1 MSEMASAIREL
12 AEAKGISEDSVRQT
26 IENMIKAAYKRTYGT
41 ADNCIVK
48 FADDMS
54 DVFVYSRKTIVDGVY
69 DPSQEIE
76 LEDALSEAPDCEI
89 GDEIDI
95 PIDPKTFDRTAVSTG
110 KQTAHQAF
118 SENYKDNLYN
128 EYKDK
133 VGQIIIGYYQR
144 EHNGNIYVDLGKVE
158 GVMPSKFQSPREV
171 YDKTNNRIKALIVDI
186 KKNSSGIQLVL
197 SRSDPKL
204 VEKIIELDVPE
215 IGDGTVGI
223 HKVVRE
229 PGYRTKVAVY
239 SNKLDVD
246 PVGACVGLKGTRIQ
260 SVIQELEGEKIDVLR
275 YDEDPHIFI
284 RNALSPAE
292 VKQVVILD
300 ADKKEALA
308 IVPDSQFSLAIG
320 KQGQNVRLANR
331 LCDWN
336 IDVKTEEQASEM
348 DLSEIDTR
356 KAAESLFQD
365 NQDEYEEI
373 STVSQLPGVDQRVAQ
388 ILKEAG
394 IDDIEDFI
402 EAVDS
407 GSVKNIQGLSENDIE
422 GVNAIISEYVQ
433 FEDEE
438 VEENSEAPES
448 TQEEEYLCPECGEKI
463 TLDMTHCPKCGVELV
478 FEEN

>member
-1 MSEMASAIREL
+1 
-12 AEAKGISEDSVRQT
+12 
-26 IENMIKAAYKRTYGT
+26 
-41 ADNCIVK
+41 
-48 FADDMS
+48 
-54 DVFVYSRKTIVDGVY
+54 
-69 DPSQEIE
+69 
-76 LEDALSEAPDCEI
+76 
-89 GDEIDI
+89 
-95 PIDPKTFDRTAVSTG
+95 
-110 KQTAHQAF
+110 
-118 SENYKDNLYN
+118 
-128 EYKDK
+128 
-133 VGQIIIGYYQR
+133 
-144 EHNGNIYVDLGKVE
+144 
-158 GVMPSKFQSPREV
+158 MPSKFQSPREV
-171 YDKTNNRIKALIVDI
+171 YDKSNNRIKALIVDI
-186 KKNSSGIQLVL
+186 KKTSSGIQLVL

-284 RNALSPAE
+284 KNALSPAE

-336 IDVKTEEQASEM
+336 IDVKTEEQAAEM
-348 DLSEIDTR
+348 DLTEIDTR

-365 NQDEYEEI
+365 NQEEYEEI

-402 EAVDS
+402 EAVDN
-407 GSVKNIQGLSENDIE
+407 GSVKNIEGITETDIE
-422 GVNAIISEYVQ
+422 AVNTIISENVQ
-433 FEDEE
+433 FE
-438 VEENSEAPES
+438 
-448 TQEEEYLCPECGEKI
+448 EEEDYLCPECGAKI
-463 TLDMTHCPKCGVELV
+463 TLDMTHCPNCGVELV